1 MFLSV
6 VDIGIIIL
14 GFVWL
19 AIWMFFYIKGKKNAE
34 LFEGLDET
42 EFRLKDIYFVGY
54 EVLETFKYKYRSRA
68 DRRLKRE
75 IEVLYDPRYVDY
87 YLRVIHAQKMTV
99 AMTILQFAFI
109 AYGLTQEILIFFIL
123 VGMAGLMYY
132 YFGTMTTKKLTA
144 RSEEMLSDFSE
155 VISKLALMTNAGM
168 ILREAWELIAYGDET
183 AVYKEMQKTVEDM
196 RNGMSEIDAYHA
208 FGKRCVIPEI
218 KKFSATIIQGVT
230 KGSSELVLMLQ
241 DQNKEIWEAKK
252 QSVKRQGEKAASKLL
267 FPMVVMFLG
276 ILIMIMIPIFSNLG
290 I

>member
-1 MFLSV
+1 M
-6 VDIGIIIL
+6 
-14 GFVWL
+14 
-19 AIWMFFYIKGKKNAE
+19 
-34 LFEGLDET
+34 
-42 EFRLKDIYFVGY
+42 
-54 EVLETFKYKYRSRA
+54 
-68 DRRLKRE
+68 
-75 IEVLYDPRYVDY
+75 
-87 YLRVIHAQKMTV
+87 
-99 AMTILQFAFI
+99 
-109 AYGLTQEILIFFIL
+109 
-123 VGMAGLMYY
+123 
-132 YFGTMTTKKLTA
+132 
-144 RSEEMLSDFSE
+144 
-155 VISKLALMTNAGM
+155 ISKLALMTNAGM

-252 QSVKRQGEKAASKLL
+252 QGEKAASKLL